1 MGGDLVA
8 IGAVP
13 PTICLFLFL
22 ASLAWRCGMCGAG
35 YRPGLLTRRSVC
47 VPVACAGLAV
57 DRGGYGGC

>member
-22 ASLAWRCGMCGAG
+22 AS
-35 YRPGLLTRRSVC
+35 
-47 VPVACAGLAV
+47 
-57 DRGGYGGC
+57 